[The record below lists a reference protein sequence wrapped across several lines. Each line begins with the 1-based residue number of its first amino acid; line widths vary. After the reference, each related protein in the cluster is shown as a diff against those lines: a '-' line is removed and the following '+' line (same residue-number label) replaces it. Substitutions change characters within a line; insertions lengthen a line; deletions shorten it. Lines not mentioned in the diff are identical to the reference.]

1 MLKRKL
7 TAFAAS
13 AFLLSLA
20 ACNTNNGAFDD
31 RNQNTTRFRDV
42 NYNDEQGFEKDYDRE
57 LRDTRT
63 ERMEISNLKTDTSS
77 DNYPRT
83 RAVLIRDAKY
93 KFVTINPEQ
102 NRSLT
107 RDERVVQNGTPD
119 VVPEQQQ
126 QERNGTSN
134 AVPEQQQQERNG
146 TPNVVPQQQQQG
158 NNTENNPGTTAN
170 ISQTAQKVIELT
182 NAERRKNGLPDLKG
196 DPSLSSVAQK
206 KSEDMEKNHYFSH
219 TSPTYG
225 SPFDMM
231 RNFGITYK
239 TAGENIAQGQRS
251 AEQVVQAWMNS
262 EGHRKNILSRDFTH
276 IGIGY
281 EQSGNHWTQ
290 MFIGK

>member
-1 MLKRKL
+1 MLKTKL

-13 AFLLSLA
+13 VLLLSLT
-20 ACNTNNGAFDD
+20 ACNTNNGALDE

-42 NYNDEQGFEKDYDRE
+42 NYNDEQGFEKDYERE

-83 RAVLIRDAKY
+83 RAVLMRDAKY

-126 QERNGTSN
+126 QERNDIPN
-134 AVPEQQQQERNG
+134 A
-146 TPNVVPQQQQQG
+146 TPQQQQQQE

-262 EGHRKNILSRDFTH
+262 EGHRKNILNRNFTH

-281 EQSGNHWTQ
+281 EQNGNHWTQ

>member
-7 TAFAAS
+7 TAFAATTL
-13 AFLLSLA
+13 LLSLA

-42 NYNDEQGFEKDYDRE
+42 NYNDEQGFEKDYERE

-102 NRSLT
+102 NGSLT
-107 RDERVVQNGTPD
+107 RDELVVQNDRPN

-134 AVPEQQQQERNG
+134 
-146 TPNVVPQQQQQG
+146 VVPQQQQQ
-158 NNTENNPGTTAN
+158 ENNPGTTAN

>member
-13 AFLLSLA
+13 ALLLSLT
-20 ACNTNNGAFDD
+20 ACNTNNGAFDE
-31 RNQNTTRFRDV
+31 RNQNTTRFKDV
-42 NYNDEQGFEKDYDRE
+42 NYNDEHGFEKDYDRE

-83 RAVLIRDAKY
+83 RAVLTRDAKY

-102 NRSLT
+102 NRGLT
-107 RDERVVQNGTPD
+107 RDERIVQNDIPNVIPEQQQQEGNGVPN

-126 QERNGTSN
+126 QEENGVPNVTPQRQETPKKEN
-134 AVPEQQQQERNG
+134 VPE
-146 TPNVVPQQQQQG
+146 TA
-158 NNTENNPGTTAN
+158 AN

-196 DPSLSSVAQK
+196 DPGLSSVAQK